1 MTTVLVVDDSEVD
14 RRLIG
19 GLLEQQPAC
28 AVKYAKDGVQA
39 LEKVKEAAPDVI
51 VTDLRMPR
59 MDGLELVK
67 AIRTRHPAIP
77 VVLITAHGSE
87 MLAVEALKQGA
98 AGYVPK
104 IHVGD
109 KLQST
114 VDEVLAMARA
124 DRNYERLIH
133 SLHKSEF
140 TFFLEL
146 ENDPAL
152 IDPLI
157 ELVKQTVGR
166 IRLCDFTGQL
176 RIGVALKAA
185 LLNAILRGNLELSRD
200 EMQAAQ
206 ENASKLVE
214 ERRSQPPYRN
224 RRVFVDVNVS
234 TEKAKLM
241 IRDEGPGFDVSSL
254 PDLMDSTVGERA
266 GGRGV
271 SLMLTFMDEVTY
283 NDIGNEV
290 TMIKYKDEIGA
301 RIPSAASHENGD
313 RGS

>member
-1 MTTVLVVDDSEVD
+1 MTKVLVVDDSEVD

-19 GLLEQQPAC
+19 GLLEQQPDC
-28 AVKYAKDGVQA
+28 QVLYAADGIEA
-39 LEKVKEAAPDVI
+39 LDRMKQTAADVI

-67 AIRTRHPAIP
+67 AVRRGHPGVP
-77 VVLITAHGSE
+77 VVLITAHGSK

-109 KLQST
+109 KLLET
-114 VDEVLAMARA
+114 VQDVLAMARA

-133 SLHKSEF
+133 SLQKSEF
-140 TFFLEL
+140 TFLLEL
-146 ENDPAL
+146 ENDPVL

-185 LLNAILRGNLELSRD
+185 LLNAILRGNLEISR
-200 EMQAAQ
+200 EQMEAARQ
-206 ENASKLVE
+206 KRIDLVAQ
-214 ERRSQPPYRN
+214 RRSQPPYRD
-224 RRVFVDVNVS
+224 RRVYVDVNVS
-234 TEKAKLM
+234 RERARFI

-254 PDLMDSTVGERA
+254 PDLMDSTVGERQA
-266 GGRGV
+266 GRGL
-271 SLMLTFMDEVTY
+271 SLMLTFMDEVTF
-283 NDIGNEV
+283 NEV
-290 TMIKYKDEIGA
+290 GNQVTMVKYRDA
-301 RIPSAASHENGD
+301 VAAGVAPTPAGVGG
-313 RGS
+313 R